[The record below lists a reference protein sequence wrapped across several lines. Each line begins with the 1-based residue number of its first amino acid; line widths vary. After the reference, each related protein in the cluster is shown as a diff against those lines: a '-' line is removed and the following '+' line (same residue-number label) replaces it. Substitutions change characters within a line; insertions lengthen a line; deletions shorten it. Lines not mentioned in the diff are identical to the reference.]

1 MQSTPAG
8 VDHDAEQEAVE
19 RNASVYGQEAQ
30 VEHAGH

>member
-8 VDHDAEQEAVE
+8 VGHNAEQEAIE
-19 RNASVYGQEAQ
+19 CNASVYGQEAQ